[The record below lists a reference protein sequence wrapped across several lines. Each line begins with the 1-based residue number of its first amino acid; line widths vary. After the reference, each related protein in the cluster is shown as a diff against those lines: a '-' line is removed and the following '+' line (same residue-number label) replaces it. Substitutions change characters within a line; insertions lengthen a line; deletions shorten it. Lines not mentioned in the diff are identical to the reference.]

1 MCLFIPARKGS
12 SFKIFRVS
20 FIKNIPSFLYNL
32 LYISLAN
39 LISGS
44 SSTVQVELIDQYG
57 GNFSASIDGGMSQN
71 HTLKVNSEIKVGGNT
86 VHVVA
91 SGDEGKEIVVAGP

>member
-1 MCLFIPARKGS
+1 MNKKGIGRKRLVCFCCVLMLFGLLAS
-12 SFKIFRVS
+12 SAICAEAVNVML
-20 FIKNIPSFLYNL
+20 KN
-32 LYISLAN
+32 
-39 LISGS
+39 GS